1 MKITKKQLKQIIKEE
16 LGDILREVRTRRRG
30 AHYRKY
36 VYPHNKAPRFSV
48 GDDGKP
54 KGKDDINSFKKFY
67 AAVKKA
73 AKEGDSTARRQ
84 LGRRDYRWGQ
94 KHSDAYATLTGRFGA
109 VGVEDENFGPA
120 GIDKGP
126 EASKIAIDDET
137 AKQVRSVGTEVGR
150 SRVFTDELAH
160 AISVNAKMARKSEKY
175 EAQVE
180 RIMAR
185 VKQIIQDPESGEQEF
200 KEMQKLNKKMER
212 MANLATQAFGASISS
227 GKRAQEIAAL
237 NRRAKAAFP
246 GFNADDMHQ
255 VTQAEEIFNYVDEM
269 GRPGLDDKDKEAY
282 RDRIIQLSNKLKT
295 DIKDS
300 KQEPSKA

>member
-36 VYPHNKAPRFSV
+36 VYPHNKAPMFSV

-54 KGKDDINSFKKFY
+54 RGRDDRASFRKFY
-67 AAVKKA
+67 AAVRKNR
-73 AKEGDSTARRQ
+73 TARRQ
-84 LGRRDYRWGQ
+84 LGRRDYHWGQ
-94 KHSDAYATLTGRFGA
+94 KHSDAYATLASRYGTGPGEVSKVA
-109 VGVEDENFGPA
+109 V
-120 GIDKGP
+120 
-126 EASKIAIDDET
+126 SDET
-137 AKQVRSVGTEVGR
+137 AKQIRSVGTEDPNEKKR
-150 SRVFTDELAH
+150 RVFTDKLAH

-175 EAQVE
+175 KDQAV
-180 RIMAR
+180 RALLR
-185 VKQIIQDPESGEQEF
+185 VKHIQQDPESGEQEF
-200 KEMQKLNKKMER
+200 KEMQKLNKEMGR
-212 MANLATQAFGASISS
+212 LADLAKQTFGASISS
-227 GKRAQEIAAL
+227 GKRAQAIAAL
-237 NRRAKAAFP
+237 NKRAKEAFP

-269 GRPGLDDKDKEAY
+269 KRPGLDDKGKEAY

>member
-1 MKITKKQLKQIIKEE
+1 
-16 LGDILREVRTRRRG
+16 
-30 AHYRKY
+30 
-36 VYPHNKAPRFSV
+36 
-48 GDDGKP
+48 
-54 KGKDDINSFKKFY
+54 
-67 AAVKKA
+67 
-73 AKEGDSTARRQ
+73 
-84 LGRRDYRWGQ
+84 
-94 KHSDAYATLTGRFGA
+94 
-109 VGVEDENFGPA
+109 
-120 GIDKGP
+120 
-126 EASKIAIDDET
+126 
-137 AKQVRSVGTEVGR
+137 
-150 SRVFTDELAH
+150 
-160 AISVNAKMARKSEKY
+160 
-175 EAQVE
+175 
-180 RIMAR
+180 
-185 VKQIIQDPESGEQEF
+185 
-200 KEMQKLNKKMER
+200 MQKLNKKMER